1 MRSIERL
8 PKAVHNSVRSG
19 LVMCDFTRVVEELVY
34 NSLDAGATKVSV
46 AVGVGK
52 YYVKVD
58 DNGSGITRDGLLL
71 LGERYITSK
80 MNVPLMDAGH
90 ENLDFH
96 GEALCSISDISLLD
110 IVTKARG
117 KPNGY
122 RKIMKNS
129 KCVYL
134 GIHDDR
140 QEVGTTVTV
149 RDMFYNQPVRRKH
162 IESSPKKVLD
172 SIKLSMLRIALV
184 HVNVSFKVIDVES
197 ALDLLHT
204 RTSSS
209 PLSILSSYFGI
220 EYSATLYKLNIS
232 DDELKLT
239 GYISDPHEVLL
250 PKAIQYVCIHNIDIN
265 SRFVSKGP
273 IHTLV
278 NQLAAKFDLLNACQ
292 TTVNSYNEKQ
302 NKYKMCPMF
311 ILNLHCPRSYYDIIT
326 PGRTSVEFKDWD
338 PVLTLIGN
346 GVLRLWNEYISP
358 DKDAS
363 DTFGRGKKRCWKHKF
378 KAPLFLDSPQAKKI
392 CNDYDDMLDFDGCV
406 YSNGKPPRKVSELIK
421 NQKEIGSLC
430 EVGYHSR
437 SHGGSLVGYGVT
449 GRLHSGSVTGYET
462 TTRNEIRDDPSPCI
476 VYSRSYAK
484 YTFGEDEDR
493 LSLDLENS
501 LPELNAET
509 DNIPT
514 ATVAASDD
522 LQFSD
527 GTNLHQEPS
536 RKFLRSCSSGR
547 KLKFDRNSPVMDE
560 RFQLRGDDNRI
571 EKSWNDCDDSM
582 DDKIGANV
590 FGMDRHHEEASVF
603 QYASRAQFDM
613 HERVEF
619 RTSDSDMSS
628 SVFAKISPNSF
639 SLVPNCSPNWQC
651 FRSGWSPFT
660 AEDNIGIR
668 FNDNDESTYDGL
680 NEGCPELYCTQGEGE
695 DFNYN
700 NSISRFP
707 RSQLNCSFVDM
718 SPDRKSENNEFHWG
732 NFDYMFSPKSF
743 KNFRKRDWSLL
754 SPCGQQS
761 PRNHLVPSSYNPSPM
776 VNEREKPNLGN
787 QKTHSNGRKIFI
799 RSHSAPPCHKRKKR
813 YIDLTCT
820 SSMLSTK
827 SNFQN
832 IPRTLEST
840 TFLQDLRDSCRELHS
855 EAENLKISQIPF
867 DQYYAS
873 LMERPSKDLPID
885 ERKILKMA
893 PEVVENGG
901 PQNMG
906 LSVRVGSV
914 ECLDTI
920 EIPDSQKALCKW
932 RNQFLPYAG
941 GSRSDDT
948 NDEDNILDITSDTM
962 HLSGDTLI
970 PKSIDRTLLEDAKV
984 LNQVDKKFIA
994 IVAGKNLA
1002 IIDQHAADE
1011 RIRLEALRLKVLSGE
1026 MKTITY
1032 LDAEQQMALPEF
1044 GYQLLQNY
1052 AAQIQ
1057 AWGWMCN
1064 IHSQDASSF
1073 SKHLDFLHKQQTV
1086 VKLLAVPRIL
1096 DVDLTDADLLE
1107 FLQQLVDTDGSST
1120 MPPSVHRVLNNKAC
1134 RGAIMFGD
1142 SLLPSECSLLVDE
1155 LKRTSLCFQC
1165 AHGRPTTVPLVNLDL
1180 LHDRIAN
1187 LCSAQSWHGL
1197 SRHKPS
1203 LERIAQRL
1211 SRCTFYASSPRHS
1224 IADTVVCAA
1233 IILCN
1238 SECFTAAGPIPSK
1251 QDNSTRDTAAIS
1263 NLHCGGERRTLTEL
1277 GL

>member
-80 MNVPLMDAGH
+80 MNYVPPMDAGH

-140 QEVGTTVTV
+140 QEVGTTVVFLISNDDFWFLLTVTV
-149 RDMFYNQPVRRKH
+149 RDIFYNQPVRRKH
-162 IESSPKKVLD
+162 MESSPKKVLD

-250 PKAIQYVCIHNIDIN
+250 PKWRYISYRWEFYYLYFLIVNADIN

-278 NQLAAKFDLLNACQ
+278 NQLAAQFDLLNACQ
-292 TTVNSYNEKQ
+292 TTVSSNCKKQ

-311 ILNLHCPRSYYDIIT
+311 ILNLHCPRSYYDITT
-326 PGRTSVEFKDWD
+326 PGRNSVEFKVVILAVVLNSGITLMILCISNFVVKKDWD

-358 DKDAS
+358 VTADKDAS
-363 DTFGRGKKRCWKHKF
+363 DTFGSGKKRCWKHKF
-378 KAPLFLDSPQAKKI
+378 KAPSYLDSPQAKKH
-392 CNDYDDMLDFDGCV
+392 CNDYDDRLDFDGCV
-406 YSNGKPPRKVSELIK
+406 YSYGKPCRKVSELIK

-430 EVGYHSR
+430 EVDYQRR
-437 SHGGSLVGYGVT
+437 SHGGSLAGYGVT

-462 TTRNEIRDDPSPCI
+462 TTRNEICDDPSPCV
-476 VYSRSYAK
+476 VYSRSHAK
-484 YTFGEDEDR
+484 YTFSEDEDR
-493 LSLDLENS
+493 LSLYSENS
-501 LPELNAET
+501 LPELDAET
-509 DNIPT
+509 DDIPT
-514 ATVAASDD
+514 ATVAVSDD

-547 KLKFDRNSPVMDE
+547 KLMFDRNSPVMDE
-560 RFQLRGDDNRI
+560 RFQLRGGDNRT

-590 FGMDRHHEEASVF
+590 LGMDRQQEEASIF

-613 HERVEF
+613 HEIVEF
-619 RTSDSDMSS
+619 PTWDSDMSS
-628 SVFAKISPNSF
+628 SVFAKIPPESF
-639 SLVPNCSPNWQC
+639 SLDPNCSPNWQC

-660 AEDNIGIR
+660 AEDNTGIR
-668 FNDNDESTYDGL
+668 FNDNDEATYVGL

-700 NSISRFP
+700 NSITRFR
-707 RSQLNCSFVDM
+707 RSQLKCSFVNM
-718 SPDRKSENNEFHWG
+718 SPDRNSENIEFHWG

-761 PRNHLVPSSYNPSPM
+761 PRNCLVPSSYNPSPM
-776 VNEREKPNLGN
+776 VNELENPDLGN
-787 QKTHSNGRKIFI
+787 RKTPSDGRKIFI
-799 RSHSAPPCHKRKKR
+799 RSHSAPPFHKRKKR

-827 SNFQN
+827 RNFQN

-840 TFLQDLRDSCRELHS
+840 TYLKDLRDSCRKLHS
-855 EAENLKISQIPF
+855 EAENLKISQISF
-867 DQYYAS
+867 DQYCAS
-873 LMERPSKDLPID
+873 LMERPSKDLSID
-885 ERKILKMA
+885 ERQILKMA
-893 PEVVENGG
+893 PEVVDNGG

-914 ECLDTI
+914 ECLDTS
-920 EIPDSQKALCKW
+920 EIQDSQKTLCKW
-932 RNQFLPYAG
+932 RNQLLPSAVKHG

-962 HLSGDTLI
+962 HLAGDTLI

-1057 AWGWMCN
+1057 SWGWMCN

-1203 LERIAQRL
+1203 LERVAQRL
-1211 SRCTFYASSPRHS
+1211 SRPH
-1224 IADTVVCAA
+1224 
-1233 IILCN
+1233 
-1238 SECFTAAGPIPSK
+1238 K
-1251 QDNSTRDTAAIS
+1251 
-1263 NLHCGGERRTLTEL
+1263 
-1277 GL
+1277 